1 MHSVS
6 LVLIK
11 EGVLTMRLDE
21 ITISRAIVES
31 FKDKF
36 VDCMKSDVAIAG
48 GGPTGLIASYYL
60 AKAKVK
66 VVLFERKLSIGG
78 GIWGG
83 GMMFNEIVV
92 QEDGKRILD
101 ELGIK
106 TKKYKAGYYLADSI
120 EVASTL
126 TSRAVRAGAH
136 IFNLISVEDV
146 MIKDDVVQGL
156 VLNWTAVEMAKLH
169 VDPLTVEAKFIVDA
183 TGHPAEIAQTI
194 ERKVGCK
201 LNTETGRIIGE
212 RPMWADVGE
221 RVILENTREF
231 FPHAYVAGMAANNVF
246 GGPRMGPIFGGM
258 FLSGEK
264 VAKILM
270 GRLRKPR

>member
-1 MHSVS
+1 M
-6 LVLIK
+6 K
-11 EGVLTMRLDE
+11 LDE

-36 VDCMKSDVAIAG
+36 VDCMKTDVAIAG

-101 ELGIK
+101 ELGVK

-264 VAKILM
+264 VAKLLI
-270 GRLRKPR
+270 GRLRKSR